1 MHLIVLG
8 SGTILQEDQA
18 KNCSGYLLDNFILFD
33 CGPGIWRALSTHHIP
48 VKNVNNIF
56 LTHFHVDHT
65 SDLAPLLLNRW
76 LIADT
81 LDQRLQIAGPLGL
94 KDWFSK
100 LTELAGSWMLDLPI
114 ELIEMNEISYDFNGY
129 TISSLTTGHTENS
142 ICYRVEKEG
151 KSIFYSGDTDYNK
164 NIIALASSCNLAII
178 EASNTEENRV
188 AGHLTPELAAKIAK
202 TAKVENLLLTHMY
215 PDVKKGNP
223 LKTAKEHFSGKVFI
237 ATDGMEI
244 IL

>member
-1 MHLIVLG
+1 MHLLVLG
-8 SGTILQEDQA
+8 SGTLLQEDQA
-18 KNCSGYLLDNFILFD
+18 KNCSGYLLDNFMLFD
-33 CGPGIWRALSTHHIP
+33 CGPGIWRALSKHHIP

-56 LTHFHVDHT
+56 LTHFHIDHT

-81 LDQRLQIAGPLGL
+81 LDQRLQISGPLGL

-100 LTELAGSWMLDLPI
+100 LTELAGTWMLDLPI
-114 ELIEMNEISYDFNGY
+114 DLIEMNDKSYGLNNY
-129 TISSLTTGHTENS
+129 TITSLATGHTENS

-164 NIIALASSCNLAII
+164 NVITLASSCDLAII
-178 EASNTEENRV
+178 EASNTEETRI
-188 AGHLTPELAAKIAK
+188 AEHLTPELAAKIAE
-202 TAKVENLLLTHMY
+202 TAKVKWLLLTHMY
-215 PDVKKGNP
+215 PEVMKGNP
-223 LKTAKEHFSGKVFI
+223 LKTAKEHFTGKVSI

-244 IL
+244 RL